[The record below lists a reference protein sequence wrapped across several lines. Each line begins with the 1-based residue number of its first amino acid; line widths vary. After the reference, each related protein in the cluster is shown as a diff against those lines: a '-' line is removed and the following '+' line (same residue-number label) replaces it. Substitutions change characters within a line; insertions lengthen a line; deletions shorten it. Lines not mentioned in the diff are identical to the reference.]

1 MKNANKTQRLSL
13 STTGSFFNY
22 LMANNSSIPVV
33 GEGATILLYSDRKV
47 ADVIEVS
54 KDGKKV
60 VIEHLNAKNIS
71 KQFGEQDWEFSP
83 SGIKQTIVWRNNSW
97 KIEMNI
103 DGIKVYEKINI
114 LFGAK
119 NYYYDYSF

>member
-1 MKNANKTQRLSL
+1 MKQKQQLKE
-13 STTGSFFNY
+13 TGSFFNY

-33 GEGATILLYSDRKV
+33 GKGATILLYSDRKV
-47 ADVIEVS
+47 AEVIEVS

-60 VIEHLNAKNIS
+60 VIEHLNAKNIG

-83 SGIKQTIVWRNNSW
+83 SGINQTIVWRNNAW
-97 KIEMNI
+97 RIEVNI
-103 DGIKVYEKINI
+103 GDKKVYDKINI